1 MTGRLSDAERTAA
14 GLAAGPRDRRVVLAV
29 YSSGSTAQAWQRTA
43 AQLPTA
49 RLGAVMLHDAP
60 RADLGPTAREI
71 RARGSALWYGVGIDG
86 WARDLRSGT
95 RTAAQISARAVSLAR
110 IAADQGAELVMWNG
124 EAAFVR
130 TPGTDD
136 TDARVES
143 VLAQVFD
150 AVQSQVGIAQ
160 GFTSYDCPLWHPIG
174 WGEICGP
181 RSPVSVLSLQRY
193 VSGGTGPLQG
203 IGALRARHDR
213 SAAQLCALV
222 ARGDCRPDLA
232 DGGVGCL
239 PYLQIHGVQ
248 AAATVAYAVE
258 QRGVCLWA
266 AGSRSDDAGAEAV
279 AVLAAIDRA
288 GLWGDV
294 RGLQRVLGVAEDGAY
309 GPATHAAA
317 LVWAR
322 RP

>member
-1 MTGRLSDAERTAA
+1 MTGRLSDAERAAA

-43 AQLPTA
+43 AALPPA
-49 RLGAVMLHDAP
+49 RIGAVMLHDAP

-71 RARGSALWYGVGIDG
+71 RARGSALWYGIGIDG

-95 RTAAQISARAVSLAR
+95 RSPAQICARAVSLAR
-110 IAADQGAELVMWNG
+110 VAKDQGAEMVMWNG

-136 TDARVES
+136 TDARVEG
-143 VLAQVFD
+143 VLTQVFA
-150 AVQSQVGIAQ
+150 AVGAEVGIAQ
-160 GFTSYDCPLWHPIG
+160 GFTSYDCPLWHQIG
-174 WGEICGP
+174 WREICGP
-181 RSPVSVLSLQRY
+181 ASPISVLALQRY
-193 VSGGTGPLQG
+193 VSGGEGPLQG

-213 SAAQLCALV
+213 SAAQLRTLV

-232 DGGVGCL
+232 DGGAGCL

-248 AAATVAYAVE
+248 AAATVAYAIE

-266 AGSRSDDAGAEAV
+266 AGSRSDAAGAEAV

-294 RGLQRVLGVAEDGAY
+294 RALQRALGVPADGAY

-317 LVWAR
+317 VAWAR
-322 RP
+322 AA